1 MVQRRKIHHSS
12 SHGHMHHGGSSGKAG
27 HYAFLAGVLLA
38 LFLGLFPSIVGEY
51 QAYTAF
57 VLVLLGLA
65 VGFLNITAQ
74 EAIPFL
80 IAAIALS
87 VGSGIENLSLIPY
100 FGSFLSRVFTYIS
113 MFVAP
118 AAIIVA
124 IKTVYALAESR

>member
-1 MVQRRKIHHSS
+1 
-12 SHGHMHHGGSSGKAG
+12 MHHGGSSGKAG